1 MKKISV
7 FLMAAVLA
15 LSICACGSTPAN
27 NGGEQTK
34 EPASPLSSTKMENRL
49 IATIRRFFIYSQG
62 FAARRASE
70 PAQKP
75 SSLADGFTLDKNN
88 F

>member
-1 MKKISV
+1 
-7 FLMAAVLA
+7 
-15 LSICACGSTPAN
+15 
-27 NGGEQTK
+27 
-34 EPASPLSSTKMENRL
+34 MENRL

-88 F
+88 FCQ

>member
-1 MKKISV
+1 
-7 FLMAAVLA
+7 
-15 LSICACGSTPAN
+15 
-27 NGGEQTK
+27 
-34 EPASPLSSTKMENRL
+34 MENRL

-62 FAARRASE
+62 FAARRASK